1 MLATTVFYWILVI
14 LIELRA
20 FDYIRQK
27 FVNLLKKGFALL
39 GITGAGKSSCFKC
52 LTGEMYPDSG
62 SLSINGHD
70 LTKQTGFEKARSLI
84 GYCP

>member
-27 FVNLLKKGFALL
+27 FLNLLKKGNNSVDKTDYDLINQL
-39 GITGAGKSSCFKC
+39 S
-52 LTGEMYPDSG
+52 LTDVQIESQRVKNAE
-62 SLSINGHD
+62 S
-70 LTKQTGFEKARSLI
+70 EKMPVRVH
-84 GYCP
+84 